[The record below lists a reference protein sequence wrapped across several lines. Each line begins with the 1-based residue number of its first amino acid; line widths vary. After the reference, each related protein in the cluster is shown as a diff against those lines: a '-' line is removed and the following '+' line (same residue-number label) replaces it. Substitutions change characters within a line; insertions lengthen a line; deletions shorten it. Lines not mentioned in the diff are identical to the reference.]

1 MSQLHLQ
8 LESLELVRSG
18 SLDLFAHSLIGP
30 LLHAVESLAD
40 VHLGGIVL
48 VCLLERRKVDVQC
61 REVVCFQVVKQVKGS
76 AGNEGKYW
84 QEGHCRTDLIM

>member
-18 SLDLFAHSLIGP
+18 SLDLFAHSLVGP

-48 VCLLERRKVDVQC
+48 VCLLERRRVDVRC
-61 REVVCFQVVKQVKGS
+61 PRSRVLPSCE
-76 AGNEGKYW
+76 AGQRVGGK
-84 QEGHCRTDLIM
+84 